1 VRPKPVLRRK
11 KSCDFCRSKSLDYL
25 NVRILLRYI
34 DSRARIKCR
43 RRTGVCAKHQ
53 RSLSNA
59 IKRARE
65 MALLP
70 YK

>member
-1 VRPKPVLRRK
+1 VRPRPVLRRK
-11 KSCDFCRSKSLDYL
+11 KSCDFCRSTSLDYL
-25 NVRILLRYI
+25 NVRILQRYV

-53 RSLSNA
+53 RRLSNA